1 MSGPAAASPADAAP
15 VRTRRPAAYPILVAA
30 WLVVVQWR
38 EFGASR
44 AGLTDLL
51 TSLLA
56 AAGTA
61 LLGWWLAGL
70 LTADRDRRA
79 LLALLPVLWVS
90 LYSTFVA
97 FAGGLMP
104 LSPAEAPV
112 LWTAFLAALAVV
124 LRRAPVHGAVTR
136 ALTIAPALLLLL
148 QGAAIAS
155 ALRPPRATAPA
166 SAAAPRSAERPDIY
180 LIVLDKYSAAPWL
193 REVYGHDNAPF
204 EDSLRALGFF
214 VPRAARTNYAHT
226 GLVLASMMNGR
237 PVHELLPEPRV
248 RWPGIF
254 EKLEHARAWEFLKAR
269 GYTFY
274 FFPTTFSGTAQN
286 ASADRV
292 LVRPVPETPR
302 SPFHTWLAHSPV
314 GTIRTAIC
322 LRIACPARARAPQT
336 VFPYPLESADDIE
349 WKLATTATLP
359 DSAGPV
365 VAFTHILAP
374 HEPYQFDAQCRHLPP
389 WWPNSDAG
397 IDSTVRAA
405 YAAQVQCVN
414 TMLLRTVRAL
424 LDRSAVPPVIL
435 IQGDH
440 GHGRITRDAMM
451 GQTLRKDELAPDQL
465 RERLEVFA
473 AYRAEGVAGWYDTI
487 TPANVLPLVF
497 NARFRAGWA
506 MNPDRSWWSDF
517 YQDPLR
523 LLPVTEEELSR
534 GGRPSP

>member
-1 MSGPAAASPADAAP
+1 MRP
-15 VRTRRPAAYPILVAA
+15 VAYPALVAA

-38 EFGASR
+38 EIGASR

-51 TSLLA
+51 TSVG
-56 AAGTA
+56 AGVLIA
-61 LLGWWLAGL
+61 LLGWLLAGR
-70 LTADRDRRA
+70 LTSDRDRRA

-97 FAGGLMP
+97 FAGSLMP
-104 LSPAEAPV
+104 MSPAEAPI
-112 LWTAFLAALAVV
+112 LWTAVV
-124 LRRAPVHGAVTR
+124 LLLGVLLRRAPVHGSVTR
-136 ALTIAPALLLLL
+136 TLTIATALLLAL
-148 QGAAIAS
+148 QGVAVAG
-155 ALRPPRATAPA
+155 ALRPAREAPTTAT
-166 SAAAPRSAERPDIY
+166 AAPRSADRPDVYI
-180 LIVLDKYSAAPWL
+180 IVLDKYSAAPWL
-193 REVYGHDNAPF
+193 RTVYGHDNGPF
-204 EDSLRALGFF
+204 EDSLRAMGFF

-237 PVHELLPEPRV
+237 PVHELIDEPRV

-254 EKLEHARAWEFLKAR
+254 EKLERARAWEFLRGR
-269 GYTFY
+269 GYRFF

-292 LVRPVPETPR
+292 MARPVPETPR
-302 SPFHTWLAHSPV
+302 APLHSWLAHAPF
-314 GTIRTAIC
+314 GTIRTAVC
-322 LRIACPARARAPQT
+322 LRVSCPPRVRAPQT

-349 WKLATTATLP
+349 WKLSMTASLP
-359 DSAGPV
+359 DSAGPI

-405 YAAQVQCVN
+405 YAAQVACTN
-414 TMLLRTVRAL
+414 TMLLRTVRTL

-451 GQTLRKDELAPDQL
+451 GQTVPKAELSPAQL

-473 AYRAEGVAGWYDTI
+473 AYRADGVTGWYDTI
-487 TPANVLPLVF
+487 TPVNVLPLVF
-497 NARFRAGWA
+497 NARFGAGWA

-523 LLPVTEEELSR
+523 LLPVTDADLGVSR
-534 GGRPSP
+534 GAPPSP